1 MIGWIILAVVVII
14 VIAVIAMYNGL
25 VQARIK
31 VDNAWSQIDVQLQR
45 RFDLIPN
52 FVETVKGYMTH
63 ESETFEKIAELRTA
77 WANTDNV
84 SEKATLDNELSTAL
98 KTIMAV
104 SESYPELKANQNFS
118 ELSEELRNTENKI
131 SFSRQF
137 YNDTVTMYNTKL
149 EIFPSN
155 IIAGMFNFKARDL
168 FEAENEEAKMLK
180 LILENNIT
188 IDFERELGF
197 LPYSSFF
204 KRLF

>member
-1 MIGWIILAVVVII
+1 MIGWIILVI
-14 VIAVIAMYNGL
+14 VILLVIAIIGMYNGL

-63 ESETFEKIAELRTA
+63 EKETFEKIAALRTS
-77 WANTDNV
+77 WANASSV
-84 SEKATLDNELSTAL
+84 SEKADLDNQLSTSL

-104 SESYPELKANQNFS
+104 SENYPELKANQNFS

-137 YNDTVTMYNTKL
+137 YNDSVTRYNTKL
-149 EIFPSN
+149 ELFPSN
-155 IIAGMFNFKARDL
+155 LVAGMFNFQKKELFAAESDEARK
-168 FEAENEEAKMLK
+168 NVKV
-180 LILENNIT
+180 
-188 IDFERELGF
+188 DF
-197 LPYSSFF
+197 S
-204 KRLF
+204 K